1 MRNRVEKCHTRK
13 ICRPFQK
20 LTFADYDLRRDCGKR
35 NRRTS
40 VAKSKSLAR
49 PLVKLVENSLLEN
62 ISICKD
68 SFAFFR
74 LISQEN

>member
-20 LTFADYDLRRDCGKR
+20 LTFADYDLRRDCGKH

-49 PLVKLVENSLLEN
+49 PLVKLLENSLLEN